1 MNFEVDNVNGN
12 SSSGSGN
19 NNGMFNLIY
28 NNMYKVYDV
37 LVKIVQSNPNFTF
50 GSEEK
55 AVHTVHVVV
64 GKSLFSQGDAI
75 SISLE
80 EIDENKTKMY
90 CAPEYQNG
98 AENFRAKYGT
108 LIQKLLDKINS
119 LLPPVVEQEAPKP
132 NNLVQAGELSRQMAM
147 AQGME
152 MPKKDEP
159 TSLNQLMS
167 NNSNTEQ
174 PVANNTPAPEMKD
187 DYKGEPKP
195 FDYESLKENE
205 SSKHAGNDPLLDLMK
220 NI

>member
-1 MNFEVDNVNGN
+1 MNYEVDNINGN
-12 SSSGSGN
+12 SASGSGN

-50 GSEEK
+50 ASEEK
-55 AVHTVHVVV
+55 AVHTVHVFV
-64 GKSLFSQGDAI
+64 GKSLFSKGDPL
-75 SISLE
+75 SITLE

-98 AENFRAKYGT
+98 SENFRSKYGT

-119 LLPPVVEQEAPKP
+119 LLPPVIEHEAPKP
-132 NNLVQAGELSRQMAM
+132 NNLVQVGELSRQMGM
-147 AQGME
+147 VQGNDRM
-152 MPKKDEP
+152 KKDEP
-159 TSLNQLMS
+159 TSLNSLMS
-167 NNSNTEQ
+167 NNN
-174 PVANNTPAPEMKD
+174 ANGGVTTTSDSSPIATDE
-187 DYKGEPKP
+187 YKNAPKP
-195 FDYESLKENE
+195 FEYASLKENE